1 MHAAA
6 ALNTPEVP
14 TLPAPGWGAA
24 SLVALSFLVMA
35 LTTYEVREPG
45 TAAAVVTQPAVVEH
59 LMEQRPH
66 GPPPGFDADQLGPEE
81 VEEVAPAVAADSAG
95 GTGATAAES
104 RSGDLRARPER

>member
-1 MHAAA
+1 MQAATA
-6 ALNTPEVP
+6 FNTPEVP

-24 SLVALSFLVMA
+24 SVVALSLLVMA
-35 LTTYEVREPG
+35 LTAYEVREPG
-45 TAAAVVTQPAVVEH
+45 AGAAVATQPAVVEH

-81 VEEVAPAVAADSAG
+81 VEEVAPAAAAASAG
-95 GTGATAAES
+95 GTGVDG